1 MLSTGTPFADRTD
14 TKVCLISWGRPI
26 LAEACLLGDQPE
38 CTDYIVRGQQR
49 AHPGREDEAMLL
61 PESPGQQ
68 AVPLLLLH
76 LLSQRFDAALRLPGE
91 ALGL

>member
-14 TKVCLISWGRPI
+14 TKVCLISRGVQIP
-26 LAEACLLGDQPE
+26 AEACLLGDQPE
-38 CTDYIVRGQQR
+38 CTDYVVRGQQR

-76 LLSQRFDAALRLPGE
+76 LLSQRCGCPVRL
-91 ALGL
+91 